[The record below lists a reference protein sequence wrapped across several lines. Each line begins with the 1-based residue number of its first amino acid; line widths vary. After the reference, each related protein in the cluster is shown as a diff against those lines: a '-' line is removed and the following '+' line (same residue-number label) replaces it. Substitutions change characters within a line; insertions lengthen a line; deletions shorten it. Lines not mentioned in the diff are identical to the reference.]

1 MRRPLRFLALVAILP
16 GAVRAQG
23 ALSVQ
28 GYGYPTGQLGSA
40 SVALGGATGELDPS
54 SALNPAAL
62 SIPTRFSVYMQIQPE
77 YRRTA
82 VGGQADRSTT
92 IRFPSFIVTGGN
104 RRLTAGLSAT
114 TFLDRTWSNVYSDS
128 QLVGG
133 TLLPSVLAASS
144 NGAITDAR
152 AAVAY
157 WLNARVQVGLGL
169 HALTGENRLSFG
181 RSFPANTGVGGVEQ
195 LTTINYSGRAVSL
208 GVILLPTK
216 VLAVGA
222 SARLGGGMEA
232 RQDALALADATVP
245 DRVGVTFAYTGIPNT
260 TIAARFD
267 RTGWSSMRD
276 LGTAQM
282 SVFDATDVGIG
293 LEVVGPRIAGAP
305 SYARLGL
312 RDRGLPFGVNGEK
325 VGERSISGGVAIPVA
340 RGRGQFDISLQR
352 ASRSAAGAKEKA
364 LFLSVGLGIRP

>member
-1 MRRPLRFLALVAILP
+1 MRRPLRFLALLAILP

-62 SIPTRFSVYMQIQPE
+62 SIPSRFSVYMQIQPE

-104 RRLTAGLSAT
+104 RRFTAGLSAT

-152 AAVAY
+152 AAIAY

-340 RGRGQFDISLQR
+340 RGRGQIDISLQR
-352 ASRSAAGAKEKA
+352 ASRAAAGAKEKA

>member
-1 MRRPLRFLALVAILP
+1 MRCSIRFFALVAILP
-16 GAVRAQG
+16 GALRAQG
-23 ALSVQ
+23 GLAIQ

-40 SVALGGATGELDPS
+40 SVALGGSTGELDPS

-62 SIPTRFSVYMQIQPE
+62 SIPTRFSVYMQFEPE
-77 YRRTA
+77 FRRTA
-82 VGGQADRSTT
+82 VGSRAERTAT
-92 IRFPSFIVTGGN
+92 MRFPGFIVTGGN
-104 RRLTAGLSAT
+104 RRFTVGASAT

-144 NGAITDAR
+144 NGAITDVR

-157 WLNARVQVGLGL
+157 WLNARVQVGLGV
-169 HALTGENRLSFG
+169 HALTGENRLAFG
-181 RSFPANTGVGGVEQ
+181 RSFPDSTGVGGVTQ
-195 LTTINYSGRAVSL
+195 LTTINYSGRALSM
-208 GVILLPTK
+208 GAIFLPTK
-216 VLAVGA
+216 VLAIGA

-232 RQDALALADATVP
+232 RQDEAALADAQVP
-245 DRVGVTFAYTGIPNT
+245 DRLGVTFAYTGIPNT

-267 RTGWSSMRD
+267 RTGWSAMRD
-276 LGTAQM
+276 LGTARM
-282 SVFDATDVGIG
+282 SVFDANDIGIG
-293 LEVVGPRIAGAP
+293 LEVMGPRIAGAP

-325 VGERSISGGVAIPVA
+325 VGERSFSGGIAIPVA

-352 ASRSAAGAKEKA
+352 SSRSAAGAKEKA
-364 LFLSVGLGIRP
+364 LFLSIGLGIRP

>member
-1 MRRPLRFLALVAILP
+1 MRCSIRFFALVAILP
-16 GAVRAQG
+16 GALRAQG
-23 ALSVQ
+23 GLAIQ

-40 SVALGGATGELDPS
+40 SVALGGSTGELDPS

-62 SIPTRFSVYMQIQPE
+62 SIPTRFSVYMQFEPE
-77 YRRTA
+77 FRRTA
-82 VGGQADRSTT
+82 VGSRAENTSTM
-92 IRFPSFIVTGGN
+92 RFPGFIVTGGN
-104 RRLTAGLSAT
+104 RRFTVGASAT

-144 NGAITDAR
+144 NGAITDVR

-157 WLNARVQVGLGL
+157 WLNARVQVGLGV
-169 HALTGENRLSFG
+169 HALTGENRLAFG
-181 RSFPANTGVGGVEQ
+181 RSFPDSTGVGGVTQ
-195 LTTINYSGRAVSL
+195 LTTINYSGRALSM
-208 GVILLPTK
+208 GAIFLPTK
-216 VLAVGA
+216 VLAIGA

-232 RQDALALADATVP
+232 RQDEAALADAQVP
-245 DRVGVTFAYTGIPNT
+245 DRLGVTFAYTGIPNT

-267 RTGWSSMRD
+267 RTGWSAMRD
-276 LGTAQM
+276 LGTARM
-282 SVFDATDVGIG
+282 SVFDANDIGIG
-293 LEVVGPRIAGAP
+293 LEVMGPRIAGAP

-325 VGERSISGGVAIPVA
+325 VGERSFSGGIAIPVA

-352 ASRSAAGAKEKA
+352 SSRSAAGAKEKA
-364 LFLSVGLGIRP
+364 LFLSIGLGIRP